1 MNAEVA
7 RFLLL
12 FRGAPDR
19 HRALLFSACGL
30 LAIATGFVLV
40 PPPVAEKLIVAGGY
54 YYMLGVFAA
63 FVLFAGRVATARREV
78 WSGWWRRPGW
88 VVLALVAATLFT
100 VWSDTFQHKVLFD
113 EYVLQGT
120 AWHMHLTKE
129 IGTPVRAYDIE
140 GTWLAIDAFLDKR
153 PYFFTFLI
161 SLVHDLSGFRLENTY
176 ALNVALACVCLAS
189 VYWLVRVLTGRRGP
203 ALLAMGLLAT
213 LPLVGQNATGASM
226 ELHNLTMIAVVM
238 VAGVLYARA
247 PDGDRLA
254 LLVLATV
261 LLAQSRY
268 ESVLFVAPVAVIIV
282 IGWWRGGRALL
293 PWPAIL
299 APLLLVPYA
308 WHSRIV
314 DTKPVLWQLREGDT
328 GRFGWQYLA
337 GNLDGARN
345 FFFAISPGQPNSLWL
360 TLLGL
365 AGLAWAGVRLIA
377 RLRRARV
384 APAAFS
390 PAMPVVMLV
399 GAGIASNLGMLMFY
413 YWSRFDE
420 PITARFALPTCL
432 LLSLL
437 AGWLVHSLDAR
448 RLPATRVAFLGL
460 GVWLLVFG
468 APAYARRLYTSQN
481 LVAQEI
487 EWELAQAL
495 RQPGPVLMIT
505 TRATMPYLLH
515 RVSAVNTPVARTRTT
530 QIAWHLREGT
540 FRTVLVSQVLR
551 PTTAEGDAGIDRDDV
566 LPPEFKLEPL
576 ERKRFGMRW
585 IRISRLVAVEVEP
598 AAAKADQ

>member
-1 MNAEVA
+1 MHAVAA

-12 FRGAPDR
+12 FREASDR
-19 HRALLFSACGL
+19 RRALLFLVSGL
-30 LAIATGFVLV
+30 LAGAAGFVLV
-40 PPPVAEKLIVAGGY
+40 APPVAEKLIVAGGY
-54 YYMLGVFAA
+54 YYLLGVFAA
-63 FVLFAGRVATARREV
+63 FAFFAGRVAAARREV
-78 WSGWWRRPGW
+78 WAGWWRGRGG
-88 VVLALVAATLFT
+88 VALALVAGTLFT

-129 IGTPVRAYDIE
+129 VGAPVRAYDIQ

-161 SLVHDLSGFRLENTY
+161 SLAHDLTGFRLENAY
-176 ALNVALACVCLAS
+176 ALNVALTGVLLGL
-189 VYWLVRVLTGRRGP
+189 VYWLVRALTGRRGP

-213 LPLVGQNATGASM
+213 LPLVGQNTTGASM
-226 ELHNLTMIAVVM
+226 ELHNLTMIAVVLA
-238 VAGVLYARA
+238 AGVLFLRA
-247 PDGDRLA
+247 PDADRLA

-268 ESVLFVAPVAVIIV
+268 ESVLFVAPVAGIIL

-293 PWPAIL
+293 PWPAIV

-314 DTKPVLWQLREGDT
+314 DAKPALWQLREGDT
-328 GRFGWQYLA
+328 SRFGWQYVA
-337 GNLDGARN
+337 GNLEGARD

-365 AGLAWAGVRLIA
+365 AGLAGAGGVLIA
-377 RLRRARV
+377 RLRRA
-384 APAAFS
+384 PGTIS
-390 PAMPVVMLV
+390 PAVAVVMLM
-399 GAGIASNLGMLMFY
+399 GAGIATNLGLLMFY

-420 PITARFALPTCL
+420 PITARFALPSCL
-432 LLSLL
+432 LLALV
-437 AGWLVHSLDAR
+437 AGWLVSRLDAR
-448 RLPATRVAFLGL
+448 RIPATRVAFFGL
-460 GVWLLVFG
+460 GVWLLAFG
-468 APAYARRLYTSQN
+468 DRAYARRLYTSQN
-481 LVAQEI
+481 MVARETD
-487 EWELAQAL
+487 WEVAQAL
-495 RQPGPVLMIT
+495 RQPGPVLIIT

-515 RVSAVNTPVARTRTT
+515 RVSAVLTPVARTRAA

-540 FRTVLVSQVLR
+540 FRTVLVAQVLR
-551 PTTAEGDAGIDRDDV
+551 PTTAEGDAGIDPDDV

-585 IRISRLVAVEVEP
+585 IRISRLVAVDVEP
-598 AAAKADQ
+598 AAAKADD